1 MKRFSFRTFLV
12 LGLAAVLIAGCS
24 GGSGGGSGSPAQ
36 GSSGGGSGGG
46 GGGGSAS
53 TPNPAAT
60 PSQQENVT
68 IKFHTHGTET
78 QYNWSQTIA
87 AFEESYPHIK
97 VDLILLSEKGDTQE
111 ATQKLDLAAASD
123 EQMDV
128 LMFSDPASY
137 AQRVGLGMVRA
148 IDDFI
153 AEEGYTVT
161 QEYKVDTLMN
171 GQYYA
176 LPGKFNPWYVLLNLD
191 HLEEAGLAVP
201 TDWTWD
207 DFMEYARRLTTG
219 EGASKRY
226 GTYFHGPQNGGWMEF
241 LKLAMANR
249 ESGGEFLKED
259 GSSNLDDPMFRRT
272 LELRLKME
280 REDGSST
287 PYADMLSQKLHY
299 RTQFFNQAASM
310 ILIGSWMNSELGGTE
325 QNPLHFRVAV
335 APYPKNHP
343 SDTIGY
349 TPVTTDFMAVA
360 AKSKH
365 PKEAYQFIRWYTTEG
380 LAKYGRNVP
389 SWNKVS
395 DSDLESIIDSILS
408 DTQKP
413 ELVDKASLLH
423 SLSISKSGKI
433 IPPVTYQAEVYK
445 ALNEQYELLIL
456 GSQDLDTTIEKMKAA
471 VQEIINNN
479 K

>member
-1 MKRFSFRTFLV
+1 MKRFSFRSFLV
-12 LGLAAVLIAGCS
+12 LGLTAGLIAGCA
-24 GGSGGGSGSPAQ
+24 SGGGSGSQGTSPGESGTPA
-36 GSSGGGSGGG
+36 
-46 GGGGSAS
+46 
-53 TPNPAAT
+53 PAAT
-60 PSQQENVT
+60 DAPAGSEQVT

-78 QYNWSQTIA
+78 QYNWSETIA
-87 AFEESYPHIK
+87 AFEEAYPNIK
-97 VDLILLSEKGDTQE
+97 VDLIMLSEKGDTQE
-111 ATQKLDLAAASD
+111 ATQKLDLAAASN
-123 EQMDV
+123 EQLDV

-137 AQRVGLGMVRA
+137 AQRVGLGMVA
-148 IDDFI
+148 PIDEYI
-153 AEEGYTVT
+153 AEEGFNVAE
-161 QEYKVDTLMN
+161 EYKVDTLMA
-171 GQYYA
+171 GKYYA

-191 HLEEAGLAVP
+191 HLEEAGLPIP

-207 DFMEYARRLTTG
+207 EFMDYAKQLTTG

-226 GTYFHGPQNGGWMEF
+226 GTYFHGPQGGGWMEF

-249 ESGGEFLKED
+249 ETGGEFLKED

-310 ILIGSWMNSELGGTE
+310 VLIGSWMNSELGGTE
-325 QNPLHFRVAV
+325 QNPLNFRVAV
-335 APYPKNHP
+335 APYPKNEP

-360 AKSKH
+360 AKSEH

-380 LAKYGRNVP
+380 LAKYGRNIP
-389 SWNKVS
+389 SWNKIT
-395 DSDLESIIDSILS
+395 DSDLEKIVDSILS
-408 DTQKP
+408 ETQKP
-413 ELVDKASLLH
+413 ELVDKESLIY
-423 SLSISKSGKI
+423 SLSQSKSGKI
-433 IPPVTYQAEVYK
+433 VPPVTYQAEVYK
-445 ALNEQYELLIL
+445 ALNEEYELLIL
-456 GSQDLDTTIEKMKAA
+456 GSQDLDTTLENMKAS
-471 VQEIINNN
+471 VQEIIDNN